1 MFTRRVYW
9 EIRTLRDGMG
19 DQERGIPFTPLS
31 SPTWKDLHAGLRAD
45 QASPAAPPPVA
56 EQGSLS

>member
-1 MFTRRVYW
+1 M
-9 EIRTLRDGMG
+9 RDGMG
-19 DQERGIPFTPLS
+19 DQERGIPFTPFS